1 MLLEE
6 LVSHSGF
13 GTSVLFYIPGSPS
26 SRAVCMQPDSCRK
39 IKLDLIF
46 NSMGGFGFGGIKAL

>member
-6 LVSHSGF
+6 QVSHSGF
-13 GTSVLFYIPGSPS
+13 GTVALFCIPSSPS
-26 SRAVCMQPDSCRK
+26 SRTVCMQPDSCMK

>member
-6 LVSHSGF
+6 FLFSGF
-13 GTSVLFYIPGSPS
+13 LPSVLPPHKLPE
-26 SRAVCMQPDSCRK
+26 AVCMQPDSCRK

-46 NSMGGFGFGGIKAL
+46 NCMGSFEFGGGIKAL

>member
-6 LVSHSGF
+6 VSLSGF
-13 GTSVLFYIPGSPS
+13 LTSVLFSTPSLPS
-26 SRAVCMQPDSCRK
+26 SEAVCMQPDSCRK

-46 NSMGGFGFGGIKAL
+46 NCMGGFGFGGIKAL